1 MVDDSK
7 PNFDLTILMPCL
19 NEAGTIQACIVKAQK
34 FLLSSGIIGE
44 ILIADNGSTD
54 GSQEIALSL
63 GARVIDIP
71 LKGYGSALWGG
82 ISNALGKYII
92 MGDADDSYD
101 FSELSLFWDQLQKG
115 SDLVMGNRFKGGIK
129 PGAMPILHK
138 YLGNPILS
146 FLGQIFFHS
155 PVHDFH
161 CGLRGFKKET
171 ILDLN
176 LQTTGMEFASE
187 MVIKATLKKIQ
198 ISEVPTILYPDG
210 RSRSPHLRTWQDGW
224 RHLRFLLM
232 YSPNWLFLYP
242 GMFLALLGICINIWL
257 LPGQQKIGS
266 ITFDINTLLIGSFL
280 ILLGFQSITFSL
292 FTRVFAINE
301 GLLPHDDY
309 IFRQIEKMSL
319 EHGIMIGLLLVV
331 AGACEIIFALLY
343 WESLSFGPLNP
354 SVSMRIAIP
363 GTILLTVG
371 IQTILSSFLIS
382 ILSLK
387 RKSA

>member
-1 MVDDSK
+1 
-7 PNFDLTILMPCL
+7 L

-34 FLLSSGIIGE
+34 FLLSSGIIGEIIGE